1 VERGALR
8 RLTPPTRPRRD
19 SRTYPGIV
27 GGEQRELE
35 ALRRRAYGP
44 DADIYDDAGALARL
58 IELEDVLRLE
68 RAPRDE
74 PAARA
79 EEAPSPASPHPVSTP
94 PAVVLVEDSPV
105 RLRSPRWHTGL
116 ISATAVVAVLLGAA
130 AWTAAQ
136 VPATADLPS
145 AYAKTAAV
153 ANERRAAGYEA
164 SYDEY
169 LGGLRDEVLALPGA
183 EGMADRMIRDQLRP
197 YGILYGRTVGAGP
210 TVDGQFCMVIADLP
224 SASITCISIEN
235 AYANPVSIA
244 LRAWYSDAE
253 SDAFTGLGE
262 LISYTLMPGG
272 SVVAVPAD
280 SPGAAGSVSAD
291 SIPGLEAAAPTPTA
305 TPPPGWQ

>member
-1 VERGALR
+1 MERGALR
-8 RLTPPTRPRRD
+8 RLTPSCRPDRD
-19 SRTYPGIV
+19 SRTYPGLV
-27 GGEQRELE
+27 GDEQSELD

-58 IELEDVLRLE
+58 IELEDLLRLD

-74 PAARA
+74 GAPVA
-79 EEAPSPASPHPVSTP
+79 EAPSPASSDPASPP
-94 PAVVLVEDSPV
+94 PAIVLVDDSSIRPAS
-105 RLRSPRWHTGL
+105 RGWHTGL
-116 ISATAVVAVLLGAA
+116 ISATVVVAVLLGAA
-130 AWTAAQ
+130 AWTATQ

-164 SYDEY
+164 SYDQY

-210 TVDGQFCMVIADLP
+210 TVDGQFCMIIADLP

-244 LRAWYSDAE
+244 LPAWYSDAE
-253 SDAFTGLGE
+253 SDVFTGLGE

-272 SVVAVPAD
+272 GVVAVPAD
-280 SPGAAGSVSAD
+280 SPGAAGSVPAD
-291 SIPGLEAAAPTPTA
+291 SIPVLEAPAPTPTA